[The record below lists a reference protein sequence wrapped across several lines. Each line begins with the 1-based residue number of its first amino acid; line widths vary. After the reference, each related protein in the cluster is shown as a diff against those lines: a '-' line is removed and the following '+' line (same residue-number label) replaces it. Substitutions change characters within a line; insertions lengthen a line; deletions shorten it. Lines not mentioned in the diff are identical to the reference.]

1 MAFPPNYRQERNSR
15 DRAKQQKAAEKL
27 AKKQAERAD
36 KPGER
41 DPEPDNPSLESS
53 DNKDHS

>member
-1 MAFPPNYRQERNSR
+1 MAFPPNYRQERNNR
-15 DRAKQQKAAEKL
+15 DRAKQQKAAEKQ

-36 KPGER
+36 KSSER
-41 DPEPDNPSLESS
+41 DPEQVNPSLESS